1 MKIKKNENSSKT
13 VLELLDVGIEK
24 FSKKNNTLVK
34 LLKKNLGKSLVDSEG
49 SIIKT
54 INPLEFLEKCNLEKK
69 NSIIL
74 LDKINSCEKSKKK
87 TLNLIK
93 NLSNI
98 GFFSPEYSPSLF
110 LNLAEREKKIEEFIF
125 QVNSYKNNCEQY
137 MKKFIPFFVPSS
149 DKRGGIHISI
159 AEHMKSIK
167 ERNFEEEALL
177 QKIRAQKRK
186 ISEINKKIEKSLT
199 SKVLETFV
207 KYSMKFFYIESYKE
221 IYKRFFPKYIQNI
234 IFPYLS
240 SGKLYQ
246 MFQLLENNVPFIM
259 MVYIYM
265 ILNLIFISLIIL
277 FFLYIIKALYV
288 LFVRRKSIFKKIKE
302 FVDSFNIKIKKIFK
316 YIKELIASLKITFF
330 VTSKYIQN
338 NTNIFRY
345 IIESFKITVLIF
357 IFFIMGIGIE
367 ETIYD
372 IRNIPRACRKFSDY
386 IGHFT
391 GTFDVN
397 DFLMYFIFIFIIRTL
412 LGFIVELLKKILK
425 KEEKNISKYTYKSD
439 VEDIINIKKYNNKKL
454 VEQYNLYLQNLTPE
468 EELQRLIDRYS
479 DL

>member
-1 MKIKKNENSSKT
+1 MKIKKTENSTKT

-24 FSKKNNTLVK
+24 FSQKNNTIVK

-74 LDKINSCEKSKKK
+74 LDRINLSEKSKKK

-93 NLSNI
+93 SLSNI
-98 GFFSPEYSPSLF
+98 GFFSPKYSPALF

-125 QVNSYKNNCEQY
+125 QVNSYKNNCELY

-186 ISEINKKIEKSLT
+186 ISEINKKIEKSIT

-207 KYSMKFFYIESYKE
+207 KYSMKFFYIESYTE

-240 SGKLYQ
+240 SGKLYR
-246 MFQLLENNVPFIM
+246 MFQILENNVPFIM
-259 MVYIYM
+259 MVYVYM
-265 ILNLIFISLIIL
+265 ILNIIFISLIIL
-277 FFLYIIKALYV
+277 FFIYIIKALHV

-302 FVDSFNIKIKKIFK
+302 FVDSLKIKIKKIFK
-316 YIKELIASLKITFF
+316 YIKELIASLKIIFF

-345 IIESFKITVLIF
+345 MIESFKITALIF
-357 IFFIMGIGIE
+357 IFFITGIGIE

-372 IRNIPRACRKFSDY
+372 IRNIPRAYRKFSDY
-386 IGHFT
+386 IDHFT
-391 GTFDVN
+391 GAFDGD
-397 DFLMYFIFIFIIRTL
+397 DFRMYFIFIFIIRTL
-412 LGFIVELLKKILK
+412 LGFSFELLKKILK

-439 VEDIINIKKYNNKKL
+439 VEDITNIKKYNNKKL

>member
-1 MKIKKNENSSKT
+1 MRVKKTENSTKT

-24 FSKKNNTLVK
+24 FSQKNNTLVK

-74 LDKINSCEKSKKK
+74 LDRINLSEKSKKK

-93 NLSNI
+93 SLSNI
-98 GFFSPEYSPSLF
+98 GFFSPKYSPALF

-125 QVNSYKNNCEQY
+125 QVNSYKNNCELY

-149 DKRGGIHISI
+149 DKRGGIHVSI

-186 ISEINKKIEKSLT
+186 ILEINKRIEKST
-199 SKVLETFV
+199 RSKVLETFV

-240 SGKLYQ
+240 SGKLYR
-246 MFQLLENNVPFIM
+246 MFQILENNVPFIM
-259 MVYIYM
+259 MVYVYM
-265 ILNLIFISLIIL
+265 ILNIIFISLIIL
-277 FFLYIIKALYV
+277 FFIYIIKALYV

-302 FVDSFNIKIKKIFK
+302 FVDSLKIKIQKIFK
-316 YIKELIASLKITFF
+316 YIKELIASLKIIFF

-345 IIESFKITVLIF
+345 MIESFKITALIF
-357 IFFIMGIGIE
+357 IFFIMAIGID

-372 IRNIPRACRKFSDY
+372 IRNIPRAYRKFSNY
-386 IGHFT
+386 IDHFT
-391 GTFDVN
+391 GTFDGD
-397 DFLMYFIFIFIIRTL
+397 DFRMYFIFIFIIRTL
-412 LGFIVELLKKILK
+412 LGFSFELLKKILK

-439 VEDIINIKKYNNKKL
+439 VEDITNIKKYNNKKL